1 VKPCQGGRGRI
12 PLKFSHCI
20 PPRNPG
26 PEIWE
31 EGERGS
37 EEKGGVAPLPNNSAQ
52 LLWPGLISS
61 QRNKQKKKRKKE
73 KKNQTEAIQFQNKSK
88 KEKKT
93 FKKNNLFQ
101 QKRIFGN
108 SHRRSERSRGKR
120 FLVLFCFLELRD
132 LNSGSPLL
140 DRHFNT

>member
-31 EGERGS
+31 EGERGT

-61 QRNKQKKKRKKE
+61 QRNKQKKKERKKRKIKPRQFSFKISQ
-73 KKNQTEAIQFQNKSK
+73 KKRRKHLKKIISSSK
-88 KEKKT
+88 RESLETHIEGQKEV
-93 FKKNNLFQ
+93 
-101 QKRIFGN
+101 G
-108 SHRRSERSRGKR
+108 GKG
-120 FLVLFCFLELRD
+120 FWFCFVFW
-132 LNSGSPLL
+132 SYGI
-140 DRHFNT
+140 